1 MHKKESNTPQ
11 AADRAYKALIKKLL
25 ADEHAPGGAIESDLK
40 TALYAAACLYPLDT
54 KDSSTPSMLRYFLE
68 EVGWKSQGS
77 VKFRQ
82 CCDLLAELVQ
92 DGALTCISDRYYVR
106 ATSLTTAELKVE
118 AELIE
123 AFDSESA
130 GDAVGSNDFLL
141 RFFVHDDKGTEY
153 RLITSSLILL
163 PGDVISVRL
172 SPEKKQAFAL
182 QLIKP
187 RRAVFG
193 TVSDGR
199 KMRLLPDD
207 PLLRCYKFVFSPDSI
222 ADAEPGS
229 VVIATV
235 GQRTDKG
242 IRVAVSKVV
251 RDLGRLNNI
260 IVQAVMHN
268 NIPHAW
274 PEGMKRALQRVP
286 TVVSEKDI
294 AGRRDLRSLPLMTI
308 DGEDARDFDDAVL
321 VLKEGKNY
329 RLYVAIADVSY
340 YVRPGT
346 VLDREAVQRCN
357 SVYFPNFVIPMLPE
371 KLSNGI
377 CSLNP
382 NVDRLC
388 MVCEMEIDHKGR
400 TTAYQFYPAV
410 MNSHARLTYTEAWQM
425 ISRGTAEFEEHQGMI
440 EHVKNLHELYQLFL
454 KRRDERGGF
463 EVESSEVHF
472 VFDEELHL
480 TGLNPV
486 VRNDAHKL
494 IEECMI
500 AANVAAA
507 SFVAEHKAQSLYRVH
522 EQPGEEKLGKFVSTL
537 AAQFGLTLGG
547 GDSPTP
553 QDYNQLWHSV
563 QDRDDAK
570 MIGELMLRSLSKA
583 KYSPDNI
590 GHFGLALEKYAHFTS
605 PIRRYADLQL
615 HRSIKAILE
624 KQNKA
629 PAKIGGRTYNKP
641 ELAVLGERCTM
652 REIAADAAEMEVA
665 TVLKCILVK
674 RYEGCLVNGTVSAI
688 TKFGAFVHLD
698 DFMVDGL
705 LFIGNI
711 SSSFLQVDVQ
721 SQQITS
727 PNGSIRIRPGVKMQ
741 LIIASVNVQ
750 ERKIDL
756 MPPSGKKD
764 RKKEL
769 VDSSQFYVP
778 AGKSVDAAGAVQA
791 DLDELAGIENSSP
804 DDETADLKAQ
814 LQQVQPV
821 AAAAGDEPA
830 AAARDKDK
838 ARGRA
843 AEADSAGADGSA
855 DRSSG
860 IVLPRRPEPAEP
872 GRVLTLG
879 DLIRSGTV
887 PDLKQLMQ
895 EQEPQEGSRKKGK
908 KKKNKKKGKGK

>member
-1 MHKKESNTPQ
+1 MHKKDNNTPQ
-11 AADRAYKALIKKLL
+11 TEERASKALIKKLL
-25 ADEHAPGGAIESDLK
+25 TDEHAPRGDVESDLK
-40 TALYAAACLYPLDT
+40 TALYAVACLYPLDL

-68 EVGWKSQGS
+68 ETGWKSQGS

-82 CCDLLAELVQ
+82 CRDLLSELEQ
-92 DGALTCISDRYYVR
+92 EGALTLINERYYVR
-106 ATSLTTAELKVE
+106 TSTLVTAELKVE
-118 AELIE
+118 ARRVET
-123 AFDSESA
+123 FDLEEFADLPDSQ
-130 GDAVGSNDFLL
+130 NFML
-141 RFFVHDDKGTEY
+141 RFYVLDSKGHEY
-153 RLITSSLILL
+153 SLFTSSLMLL
-163 PGDVISVRL
+163 PGDVISVIL
-172 SPEKKQAFAL
+172 SPEKKQAFAR

-193 TVSDGR
+193 TVSEGR
-199 KMRLLPDD
+199 KLRLLPDD
-207 PLLRCYKFVFSPDSI
+207 PLLRCYKFVFSPDSMG
-222 ADAEPGS
+222 DAEPGNS
-229 VVIATV
+229 VIAV
-235 GQRTDKG
+235 LGQRTPKG
-242 IRVAVSKVV
+242 IKVSVSKVV
-251 RDLGRLNNI
+251 RDLGRLNNVI
-260 IVQAVMHN
+260 LQAVMHN

-274 PEGMKRALQRVP
+274 PDGMKRALQRVP
-286 TVVSEKDI
+286 TEVTAKDI
-294 AGRRDLRSLPLMTI
+294 AGRRDLRDLPLMTI

-388 MVCEMEIDHKGR
+388 MVCEMEIDSTGR

-425 ISRGTAEFEEHQGMI
+425 ISQGTAEFEDHQEMI
-440 EHVKNLHELYQLFL
+440 GHVKDLHELYQLML

-472 VFDEELHL
+472 VFDEDLHL
-480 TGLNPV
+480 SGLTPV

-522 EQPGEEKLGKFVSTL
+522 DKPGEEKLSKFVNTL
-537 AAQFGLTLGG
+537 SAQFGLTLGG

-553 QDYNQLWHSV
+553 QDYNKLWHSV
-563 QDRDDAK
+563 QGRDDAK

-583 KYSPDNI
+583 KYTPENV

-652 REIAADAAEMEVA
+652 REIAADAAEMEVS

-674 RYEGCLVNGTVSAI
+674 RFEGCMVNGTVSAI
-688 TKFGAFVHLD
+688 TSFGAFVHLD

-705 LFIGNI
+705 LYIGNI
-711 SSSFLQVDVQ
+711 SSSYLTVDVQ
-721 SQQITS
+721 KQQLS
-727 PNGSIRIRPGVKMQ
+727 DPSGQLKLYPGAKLQ
-741 LIIASVNVQ
+741 LIIASVNIQ

-756 MPPSGKKD
+756 MMPSGKKD
-764 RKKEL
+764 KKKEP
-769 VDSSQFYVP
+769 VDGSQLYVQ
-778 AGKSVDAAGAVQA
+778 AGQKVDAASAVQA
-791 DLDELAGIENSSP
+791 DLDVLAGIENSP
-804 DDETADLKAQ
+804 ADEADSTLQAQ
-814 LQQVQPV
+814 LQQVQV
-821 AAAAGDEPA
+821 QPA
-830 AAARDKDK
+830 AA
-838 ARGRA
+838 
-843 AEADSAGADGSA
+843 EDSAEQD
-855 DRSSG
+855 SSG
-860 IVLPRRPEPAEP
+860 EDAAGRTLPRRPDPAEP
-872 GRVLTLG
+872 GHVLTLG

-887 PDLKQLMQ
+887 PDLKQFIQ
-895 EQEPQEGSRKKGK
+895 EQQPQESASKGKSRKKK
-908 KKKNKKKGKGK
+908 NKNKKKGK